1 LVVSGEIDAIAPPD
15 HAPDRLAGLPSPA
28 RAAIVH
34 LAFTD
39 LCLLGADRG
48 GSLAIARA
56 HGVAVP
62 EMIATLATD
71 GCRPSDAPFAI
82 TAPTIRALTTA
93 VLEET
98 LLLGGPWQD
107 FVRVDA

>member
-1 LVVSGEIDAIAPPD
+1 M
-15 HAPDRLAGLPSPA
+15 
-28 RAAIVH
+28 H